1 MRTSSIR
8 PGVAPHISRTTV
20 TYSTRAPLR
29 TTALCAVVALLS
41 TLALAMT
48 PTVTA
53 AAATPPTALQPDPS
67 AYDDG
72 RYIVTLRDASVATYR
87 GGVTSYRGTQP
98 GEGDELD
105 VRSKAVAAYSDRLS
119 AEQEAVAADA
129 GASIVTSYTLA
140 TNGFTSALTAQQAAD
155 LAADPR
161 VAAVVKDELLHLQT
175 AAPSTD
181 FIGLG
186 GDDGVWATLGG
197 IDAAGEGVVVGIIDS
212 GVAPENPSFAGDAL
226 AADPGAAPYR
236 DGDAIVF
243 EKGDGNQFRGTC
255 QTGDAFDSDDC
266 TTKLVGARYFVDN
279 YGADYIGSDRGEVVS
294 PRDGNGH
301 GSHTASTAAGNAGVT
316 AHVAGRDLGAI
327 SGVAPAAKV
336 AVYKACWT
344 GPTAFDDGCMTGDLL
359 AAIDAAVADGVDVIN
374 YSIGGGGAIS
384 TVALTDQAFLGA
396 AAAGIFVAASAGNDG
411 PTEST
416 VDNAAPWITTVAA
429 STIPSYEATVRTGDG
444 NAYAG
449 GTIADTAG
457 VSGPFVTASSVAAA
471 GAADAHLCGPE
482 TLDPAKAAGAIVLCE
497 RGVVDRTAKSA
508 EVARAGGIAMV
519 LVNPTANSIDL
530 DVHAVPT
537 IHVDAAAFEALTAY
551 AATPGGTAAFEDGNT
566 SGSPSPVTPQLAG
579 FSSRGPVLA
588 DGGDILKPDIT
599 APGVAILADGRN
611 AEGEEPTFELLS
623 GTSMASPHVAGLA
636 ALYLG
641 AHPDAAPAAIKSA
654 LMTTASHTLEPD
666 GSEFTDPFG
675 EGSGQVEPARFLDPG
690 LLFLNG
696 IDDWNGYIQGIG
708 AADLGVQP
716 IDPSDLNL
724 ASAAVGSLAGVQTIT
739 RTVTSTRPGS
749 YTAADV
755 TMPGVDVTVSPTH
768 LEFASAGEEK
778 SFTITFRRVS
788 APLDVFTTG
797 TLRWAGSEGDTVV
810 MPLAVRPSVIAVPRT
825 ATGEGSDGSLE
836 LPVAAGETMDVPL
849 AASGLVAGRIA
860 RGSGATGAAPA
871 RHVIE
876 VPEGTT
882 SARFELVGADAQS
895 DLDLALYQVDD
906 FGGLLYLDQATS
918 PGADETIVRADL
930 AAGEYVLDVSF
941 FSGEGDLDYE
951 LTSYLLGGD
960 PDEGTLRADPAVLA
974 MHMGETSPATISW
987 SGLTPGSRYFGRVAY
1002 GATGATTDLY
1012 VTTPGE
1018 PPVSSDEPAI
1028 VVSPD
1033 YVRPGRT
1040 FTVAAVGLPA
1050 RSDYEIA
1057 LDGTVAATGSTG
1069 DDGTAARR
1077 LTLPDDAADGAHEV
1091 SITAGDVHLTGGLV
1105 ATRLLVHD
1113 VFENVEYLAD
1123 GGASVS
1129 AEVMFGG
1136 EGVVHTTVTSAGGT
1150 EVLREDLDVYS
1161 DPMFDADS
1169 ARTTAVRLAPGDYV
1183 VRAWADGED
1192 GPMQE
1197 RERVFV
1203 VEETAPSALT
1213 LTRNPDDE
1221 NAVDLFYDNSVGA
1234 VTQATIRSKTCAG
1247 PLVFGSVWID
1257 KPVVTATF
1265 DLTGITGIDVIVDGE
1280 VAGSYANTGSERC
1293 AAQTEVSHDFW
1304 VVASDP
1310 SLDGSS
1316 RAAEGVTLTVN
1327 NRYPA
1332 YSGGFDLSAG
1342 YGSDIYGARFYTEQV
1357 PHDRVTEPG
1366 PVVTRTIAAAEGEPF
1381 WVRAKY
1387 EVLTPDI
1394 HISAHRVVYATA
1406 VRLADLQPVVD
1417 PGTPGTDDP
1426 GNPGAGDPGSGGAD
1440 GSDGQPA
1447 GGSDADHLA
1456 ATGGGAAIVLG
1467 IVAALA
1473 LAVGAVLVQS
1483 RRRRRA

>member
-1 MRTSSIR
+1 M
-8 PGVAPHISRTTV
+8 
-20 TYSTRAPLR
+20 
-29 TTALCAVVALLS
+29 
-41 TLALAMT
+41 
-48 PTVTA
+48 
-53 AAATPPTALQPDPS
+53 
-67 AYDDG
+67 
-72 RYIVTLRDASVATYR
+72 
-87 GGVTSYRGTQP
+87 
-98 GEGDELD
+98 
-105 VRSKAVAAYSDRLS
+105 
-119 AEQEAVAADA
+119 
-129 GASIVTSYTLA
+129 
-140 TNGFTSALTAQQAAD
+140 
-155 LAADPR
+155 
-161 VAAVVKDELLHLQT
+161 
-175 AAPSTD
+175 
-181 FIGLG
+181 
-186 GDDGVWATLGG
+186 
-197 IDAAGEGVVVGIIDS
+197 
-212 GVAPENPSFAGDAL
+212 
-226 AADPGAAPYR
+226 
-236 DGDAIVF
+236 
-243 EKGDGNQFRGTC
+243 
-255 QTGDAFDSDDC
+255 
-266 TTKLVGARYFVDN
+266 
-279 YGADYIGSDRGEVVS
+279 
-294 PRDGNGH
+294 
-301 GSHTASTAAGNAGVT
+301 
-316 AHVAGRDLGAI
+316 
-327 SGVAPAAKV
+327 
-336 AVYKACWT
+336 
-344 GPTAFDDGCMTGDLL
+344 
-359 AAIDAAVADGVDVIN
+359 
-374 YSIGGGGAIS
+374 
-384 TVALTDQAFLGA
+384 
-396 AAAGIFVAASAGNDG
+396 
-411 PTEST
+411 
-416 VDNAAPWITTVAA
+416 
-429 STIPSYEATVRTGDG
+429 
-444 NAYAG
+444 
-449 GTIADTAG
+449 
-457 VSGPFVTASSVAAA
+457 
-471 GAADAHLCGPE
+471 
-482 TLDPAKAAGAIVLCE
+482 
-497 RGVVDRTAKSA
+497 
-508 EVARAGGIAMV
+508 
-519 LVNPTANSIDL
+519 
-530 DVHAVPT
+530 
-537 IHVDAAAFEALTAY
+537 
-551 AATPGGTAAFEDGNT
+551 
-566 SGSPSPVTPQLAG
+566 
-579 FSSRGPVLA
+579 
-588 DGGDILKPDIT
+588 
-599 APGVAILADGRN
+599 
-611 AEGEEPTFELLS
+611 
-623 GTSMASPHVAGLA
+623 
-636 ALYLG
+636 
-641 AHPDAAPAAIKSA
+641 
-654 LMTTASHTLEPD
+654 
-666 GSEFTDPFG
+666 
-675 EGSGQVEPARFLDPG
+675 
-690 LLFLNG
+690 
-696 IDDWNGYIQGIG
+696 
-708 AADLGVQP
+708 
-716 IDPSDLNL
+716 
-724 ASAAVGSLAGVQTIT
+724 
-739 RTVTSTRPGS
+739 
-749 YTAADV
+749 
-755 TMPGVDVTVSPTH
+755 
-768 LEFASAGEEK
+768 
-778 SFTITFRRVS
+778 
-788 APLDVFTTG
+788 
-797 TLRWAGSEGDTVV
+797 
-810 MPLAVRPSVIAVPRT
+810 
-825 ATGEGSDGSLE
+825 
-836 LPVAAGETMDVPL
+836 
-849 AASGLVAGRIA
+849 
-860 RGSGATGAAPA
+860 
-871 RHVIE
+871 
-876 VPEGTT
+876 
-882 SARFELVGADAQS
+882 
-895 DLDLALYQVDD
+895 
-906 FGGLLYLDQATS
+906 
-918 PGADETIVRADL
+918 
-930 AAGEYVLDVSF
+930 
-941 FSGEGDLDYE
+941 
-951 LTSYLLGGD
+951 
-960 PDEGTLRADPAVLA
+960 
-974 MHMGETSPATISW
+974 SW

-1265 DLTGITGIDVIVDGE
+1265 DLTGITGLDVIVDGE

-1456 ATGGGAAIVLG
+1456 ATGGGAAILLG